1 MPRSGIRRSASR
13 AWAGARQARPS
24 ILAHPPRARATDDL
38 PGLARGRYA
47 GAMTL
52 PRVLGVLLLSPLL
65 GACAWFRP
73 KPPEY
78 EWVSLGDEVEV
89 RDVVVPTE
97 GPDVGARDEVQLHYD
112 LTLEDGTAVESSR
125 ERGQPIQVTLGTGA
139 LPVGLERGLV
149 GMKLFGRR
157 RIVVPSALGYGHEG
171 RPPFIP
177 PDATL
182 VFDVEVLGLVPAGGP
197 APEAKSPQP

>member
-1 MPRSGIRRSASR
+1 
-13 AWAGARQARPS
+13 
-24 ILAHPPRARATDDL
+24 
-38 PGLARGRYA
+38 
-47 GAMTL
+47 MTL
-52 PRVLGVLLLSPLL
+52 TRVLGVLLLAPLT

-78 EWVSLGDEVEV
+78 EWIALGEELEV

-97 GPDVGARDEVQLHYD
+97 GPEVGAGDEIQLHYD
-112 LTLEDGTAVESSR
+112 LSLEGGAQVESSR
-125 ERGQPIQVTLGTGA
+125 ERGQPLQVTLGSGA

-157 RIVVPSALGYGHEG
+157 RIVVPPALGYGREG
-171 RPPFIP
+171 RPPLIP

-182 VFDVEVLGLVPAGGP
+182 VFDVEILGIGPAGERPPGAESSEP
-197 APEAKSPQP
+197 